1 MLPIPTLNAE
11 RGSRKAE
18 RKCGTEK
25 QENVLVLFVSFVV
38 REPLERG
45 RRDERGTRKAEGEC
59 GTEKQENVFV
69 LLVRS
74 P

>member
-25 QENVLVLFVSFVV
+25 QENVFVLFVSFVV

-45 RRDERGTRKAEGEC
+45 RRDERGSAEC
-59 GTEKQENVFV
+59 GTEEQENVLV
-69 LLVRS
+69 LLARS